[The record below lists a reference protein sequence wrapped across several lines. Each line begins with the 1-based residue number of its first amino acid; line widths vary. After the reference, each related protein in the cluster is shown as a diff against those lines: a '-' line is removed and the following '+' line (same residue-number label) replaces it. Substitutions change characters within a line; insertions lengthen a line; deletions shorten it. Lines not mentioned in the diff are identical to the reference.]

1 MGLIRTSKHSTK
13 SSLLP
18 SKSKSSFSTPT
29 HSSSQTMKT
38 TIKIY
43 GISLSLILINLAAIM
58 ERADE
63 NLLPSVYK
71 EVSEAFNAGPSDLGY
86 LTFIRNFV
94 QGLSSPLAGILVIN
108 YDRPTILAMGTFCW
122 ALSTAA
128 VSACHDFMQ
137 VAFWRAI
144 NGFGL
149 AIVIPALQSF
159 IADSYREGVR
169 GAGFGLLSLIGNVGG
184 IGGGVMATV
193 MAGQTFWGIQGWR
206 CAFVL
211 MASLSALIGILV
223 LLYVDD
229 PKKRVSIIQD
239 ASDSSESRGDSIY
252 NGNASVTSVW
262 RHSWAATK
270 SVIKVQTF
278 QIIVLQGII
287 GSLPWTAMVFFTMWF
302 ELIGFD
308 NNTSATLL
316 SLFAIGCALGSFI
329 GGSIADRLTQI
340 YPYSG
345 RIMCAQFS
353 AFMGIPFSW
362 FLLRVI
368 PQSVTSFLT
377 FSITLFFMGLTISWN
392 GTAANAP
399 MFAEV
404 VPVKHRTMIYAFD
417 RAFEG
422 SFSSVAAPL
431 VGILA
436 EKMFGYDSKSVD
448 PIKGS
453 SPEALA
459 LSKGLLSMM
468 AAPFGLC
475 CLCYTPLYFI
485 FKKDRENAR
494 MQAVKEEEMM

>member
-1 MGLIRTSKHSTK
+1 
-13 SSLLP
+13 
-18 SKSKSSFSTPT
+18 
-29 HSSSQTMKT
+29 MKT
-38 TIKIY
+38 HIF
-43 GISLSLILINLAAIM
+43 GVSLSLFLINLAAIM

-128 VSACHDFMQ
+128 VGVCQDFLQ

-159 IADSYREGVR
+159 IADSYKDGVR
-169 GAGFGLLSLIGNVGG
+169 GAGFGLLNFIGSIGG
-184 IGGGVMATV
+184 IGGGVLATI
-193 MAGQTFWGIQGWR
+193 MAGHQFWGIQGWR
-206 CAFVL
+206 CAFIL
-211 MASLSALIGILV
+211 MATLSAIIGFLV
-223 LLYVDD
+223 LKYVVDPRQRYTTTHDARESSGSCVSRDD
-229 PKKRVSIIQD
+229 SMYK
-239 ASDSSESRGDSIY
+239 
-252 NGNASVTSVW
+252 GNASVTSVW
-262 RHSWAATK
+262 IDSWAAMK
-270 SVIKVQTF
+270 AVIKVQTF

-316 SLFAIGCALGSFI
+316 SLFAIGCAVGSFL
-329 GGSIADRLTQI
+329 GGSLADKLSQV
-340 YPYSG
+340 YPHSA

-362 FLLRVI
+362 FLLKVI
-368 PQSVTSFLT
+368 PQSVSSYLAFCV
-377 FSITLFFMGLTISWN
+377 TLFLMGLTISWN

-422 SFSSVAAPL
+422 SFSSTAAPL
-431 VGILA
+431 VGILS
-436 EKMFGYDSKSVD
+436 EKMFGYNSKSVD

-468 AAPFGLC
+468 AVPFGLC
-475 CLCYTPLYFI
+475 CLCYTPLYYI
-485 FKKDRENAR
+485 FKRDRENAR
-494 MQAVKEEEMM
+494 MLTVKEEEMI